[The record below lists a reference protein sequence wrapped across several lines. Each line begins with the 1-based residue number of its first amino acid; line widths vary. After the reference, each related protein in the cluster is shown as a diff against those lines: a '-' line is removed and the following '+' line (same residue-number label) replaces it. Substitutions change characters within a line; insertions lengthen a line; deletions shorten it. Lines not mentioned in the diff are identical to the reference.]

1 MSKAK
6 IGVQAM
12 MLKGKFDEL
21 GAYETLKKVSEIG
34 YNTIEISQ
42 IKMTEENV
50 SEMKRACDDFGIRVV
65 AMSPALEGNPMMP
78 QENLQDDYDKI
89 VADAKTLNCEFFRI
103 GMLPI
108 PSMFSLEKVL
118 EFCEKL
124 EAMAV
129 KLQDDGIKL
138 YYHNHHVE
146 FEKFEGKYLLDIIR
160 EKAPSVGFELDV
172 HWVQRAGEDPVKII
186 EKYAGLVDLI
196 HLKDYR
202 VGSLDPSALDH
213 LAKGDFKSFMDE
225 FANVIQFAEVGEGN
239 LDFHAIIAAGLKSG
253 AKYFLVEQD
262 DTYGKDAFESL
273 KISYDNLVE
282 MGYGDMF

>member
-1 MSKAK
+1 MSAK

-21 GAYETLKKVSEIG
+21 GAYDTLKKVSEIG

-42 IKMTEENV
+42 IQMTPENV
-50 SEMKRACDDFGIRVV
+50 SEIKRACDDFGIHVV
-65 AMSPALEGNPMMP
+65 AMSPAIEGNPVMP

-89 VADAKTLNCEFFRI
+89 VADARTLNCKFMRI

-124 EAMAV
+124 EVTAQ
-129 KLQDDGIKL
+129 KLQADGIKL

-146 FEKFEGKYLLDIIR
+146 FQKYDGEYLLDIIR
-160 EKAPSVGFELDV
+160 KHAPTVGFEIDV
-172 HWVQRAGEDPVKII
+172 HWVQRAGEDPVRVL
-186 EKYAGLVDLI
+186 EKYDGLVDLV

-202 VGSLDPSALDH
+202 VGEINPSVLDF
-213 LAKGDFKSFMDE
+213 LAKGDMAGFMGGFNNIIE
-225 FANVIQFAEVGEGN
+225 FAEVGEGN
-239 LDFHAIIAAGLKSG
+239 LDFHAIIEAGKNSG

-262 DTYGKDAFESL
+262 DTYGKDPFECL
-273 KISYDNLVE
+273 QTSYDNLVE

>member
-1 MSKAK
+1 MSAK

-21 GAYETLKKVSEIG
+21 GAYDTLKKVSEIG

-42 IKMTEENV
+42 IQMTPENV
-50 SEMKRACDDFGIRVV
+50 SEIKRACDDFGIHVV
-65 AMSPALEGNPMMP
+65 AMSPAIEGNPVMP

-89 VADAKTLNCEFFRI
+89 VADARTLNCKFMRI

-124 EAMAV
+124 EVTAQ
-129 KLQDDGIKL
+129 KLQKDGIKL

-146 FEKFEGKYLLDIIR
+146 FQKYDGEYLLDIIR
-160 EKAPSVGFELDV
+160 KHAPTVGFEIDV
-172 HWVQRAGEDPVKII
+172 HWVQRAGEDPVKVL
-186 EKYAGLVDLI
+186 EKYDGLVDLV

-202 VGSLDPSALDH
+202 VGALDPSVLDF
-213 LAKGDFKSFMDE
+213 LAKGDIAGFMDGFNNLIE
-225 FANVIQFAEVGEGN
+225 FAEVGEGN
-239 LDFHAIIAAGLKSG
+239 LDFHAIIEAGKNSG

-262 DTYGKDAFESL
+262 DTYGKDPFECL
-273 KISYDNLVE
+273 QTSYDNLVE

>member
-1 MSKAK
+1 MSAK

-21 GAYETLKKVSEIG
+21 GAYDTLKKVSEIG

-42 IKMTEENV
+42 IQMTPENV
-50 SEMKRACDDFGIRVV
+50 SEIKRACDDFGIHVV
-65 AMSPALEGNPMMP
+65 AMSPAIEGNPVMP

-89 VADAKTLNCEFFRI
+89 VADARTLNCKFMRI

-124 EAMAV
+124 EVTAQ
-129 KLQDDGIKL
+129 KLQKDGIKL

-146 FEKFEGKYLLDIIR
+146 FQKYDGEYLLDIIR
-160 EKAPSVGFELDV
+160 KHAPTVGFEIDV
-172 HWVQRAGEDPVKII
+172 HWVQRAGEDPVKVL
-186 EKYAGLVDLI
+186 EKYDGLVDLV

-202 VGSLDPSALDH
+202 VGALDPSVLDF
-213 LAKGDFKSFMDE
+213 LAKGDMAGFMGGFNNLIE
-225 FANVIQFAEVGEGN
+225 FAEVGEGN
-239 LDFHAIIAAGLKSG
+239 LDFHAIIEAGKNSG

-262 DTYGKDAFESL
+262 DTYGKDPFECL
-273 KISYDNLVE
+273 QTSYDNLVE